1 MVVAVGGTSVNSG
14 RNVSFVAAVVVVD
27 VEVDFLFDFPK
38 KKAIVDFLAVVDA
51 VVVVLRDDMIE
62 VGNLRSLVLDVV
74 DGVGRSRVVAS
85 SSSARLPSCSR
96 GCWVVVSSF
105 RKYIYVQGVPQK
117 MRISVQQAL
126 GGIRS
131 ELKTKDIFVKN
142 S

>member
-51 VVVVLRDDMIE
+51 VVGVLRDDMIE

-105 RKYIYVQGVPQK
+105 RKYIYVDPSEN
-117 MRISVQQAL
+117 ISHIASL
-126 GGIRS
+126 
-131 ELKTKDIFVKN
+131 LKICSILFFLKVYIIPTD
-142 S
+142 